1 MMIHDGILG
10 LRRNPHA
17 ASRSL
22 LLKVDFVQGPQVHS
36 IVGHQFSEFFYAS
49 SDALDLLSLIP
60 DEAYGGGT
68 QTAGTAAGIG
78 ARPVGLHRPCRSRP
92 TVSCHPRG
100 SLACPRRWVWS
111 ATPD

>member
-22 LLKVDFVQGPQVHS
+22 LLKVDSSRAHGSTVSFAIS
-36 IVGHQFSEFFYAS
+36 SE
-49 SDALDLLSLIP
+49 ALDLLSLIP

-78 ARPVGLHRPCRSRP
+78 APPVGLHRSCRSRP

-100 SLACPRRWVWS
+100 SLACPRRWAWS